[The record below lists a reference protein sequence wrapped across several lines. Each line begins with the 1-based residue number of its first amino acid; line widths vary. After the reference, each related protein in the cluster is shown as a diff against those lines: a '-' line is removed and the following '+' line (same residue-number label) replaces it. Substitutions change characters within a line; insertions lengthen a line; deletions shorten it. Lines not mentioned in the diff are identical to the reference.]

1 LLERGKSGLKSKHSK
16 DLLNHTL
23 IAPMQL
29 NPVQEW
35 RFGGEDGNV
44 AVRLEPKLITSTNDS
59 AIEAAAMG
67 LGLTRVL
74 S

>member
-1 LLERGKSGLKSKHSK
+1 
-16 DLLNHTL
+16 
-23 IAPMQL
+23 MQL